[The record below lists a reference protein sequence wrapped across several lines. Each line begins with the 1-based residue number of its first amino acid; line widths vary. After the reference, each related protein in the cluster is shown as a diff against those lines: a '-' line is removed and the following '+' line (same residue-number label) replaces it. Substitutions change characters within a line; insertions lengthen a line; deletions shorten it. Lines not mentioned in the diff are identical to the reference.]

1 MRPELSLSWAW
12 LVRFSGLAIIA
23 AIVVGS
29 SAPVRSQGAGAA
41 QGTPPEVD
49 FAPKDPYLP
58 QTPEKQAAGFILPA
72 GYRMEIVLSEPDVI
86 SPVAVEF
93 DANGRMYV
101 AEMISYMMDAEATNE
116 HDPLSRIT
124 RYESTQNNGVYDKRT
139 VFAENLIA
147 PRLILPLEDG
157 AILTSETDSLDLLKL
172 SDTNG
177 DGVADKR
184 EVVWTGIGRRGNIE
198 HQESGLVWGLDNWIY
213 TTYNSFRLRWTPGGF
228 VRESTGSNGGQWGL
242 AMDNDGK
249 MWFVN
254 AGGERGP
261 VNFQYPIHYGSFT
274 PCGAPGGRGNAAPVP
289 NPNCPQ
295 GIEDG
300 FETGF
305 RVVWPAPGIGDM
317 QGGPRRTRMP
327 AQNLNHF
334 TATTGPAIFRG
345 HRLPEDLEGDLLFT
359 EPVGRLI
366 RRAKIENIEGLTVL
380 RNAYPGSEF
389 INSEDQLF
397 RPVNISNAPDG
408 TLYISDM
415 YHGII
420 QERQWSGPGTYLR
433 AKIEQYD
440 LDKVVTYG
448 RVWRLRYDGRP
459 AVPETDTNRGQAAIP
474 ALQPDFT
481 RPQMYSETP
490 AQLVAHLSH
499 ENGWWRD
506 NAQRQLVLRQDT
518 SVVPALEQMARTST
532 TPASRPA
539 GGAGASAS
547 SAGSSGDDGKL
558 LGRFH
563 ALWTLEGLG
572 ALDAELVREL
582 MRDENPRM
590 RIQAMRASETLYKDG
605 DESFAADY
613 RRLSA
618 DPDVNVAIQALLSLS
633 LFDVEDF
640 ETVARTAKAARE
652 ARGLALI
659 ADRLLEEDDSAVDF
673 GDVTEAERT
682 VLLAGMENYNS
693 LCASCHGD
701 DGQGVPLAGST
712 PGEMMAPPLGG
723 SSRVQGHRD
732 YVIKV
737 LLHGLTGPIGGR
749 TYTQVMVPMGVQDDA
764 WLAGVASYVRNAFG
778 NAAGMVSAADV
789 ARVRAATKGRTTMW
803 TVAELE
809 AAVPTRLSSEG
820 LRTTASHGTDV
831 DKALTLR
838 GWTTGEPQRAGMWY
852 QIELP
857 EPARVAEIRFDSPSQ
872 GGRGRNSVTPPQV
885 QAPLAYSVQV
895 SMDGQTWS
903 DPVAQ
908 GSDAGSSTTIA
919 FEPTQAKFIH
929 ITQTAPAP
937 PNAPAW
943 SMNNLQVW
951 AVE

>member
-1 MRPELSLSWAW
+1 MRSKLSLSRAW
-12 LVRFSGLAIIA
+12 RVSFSGLAAVVA
-23 AIVVGS
+23 ALVIS
-29 SAPVRSQGAGAA
+29 NSAPVRSQGVGG
-41 QGTPPEVD
+41 QQEGTPPEVD
-49 FAPKDPYLP
+49 FSPKDPYLP
-58 QTPEKQAAGFILPA
+58 RSPEEQAAGFILPA

-86 SPVAVEF
+86 SPVAIEF
-93 DANGRMYV
+93 DPNGRMYV

-139 VFAENLIA
+139 VFADDLIA

-157 AILTSETDSLDLLKL
+157 AILTSETDSLDLIKL
-172 SDTNG
+172 TDTDG
-177 DGVADKR
+177 DGVADRR
-184 EVVWTGIGRRGNIE
+184 EIVWTGIGRRGNIE
-198 HQESGLVWGLDNWIY
+198 HQESGLIWGLDNWLY
-213 TTYNSFRLRWTPGGF
+213 TTYNAFRLRWTPDGI
-228 VRESTGSNGGQWGL
+228 VREPTGSNGGQWGL
-242 AMDNDGK
+242 AMDDDGK
-249 MWFVN
+249 PWFVN

-274 PCGAPGGRGNAAPVP
+274 PCAAPGGRGAQPAAP
-289 NPNCPQ
+289 NPNCPE
-295 GIEDG
+295 GIDAG
-300 FETGF
+300 FETDF

-345 HRLPEDLEGDLLFT
+345 HRLPEDLRGDLLFT
-359 EPVGRLI
+359 EPVGRLV
-366 RRAKIENIEGLTVL
+366 RRATIENVEGLTIL

-433 AKIEQYD
+433 AKIEQYA
-440 LDKVVTYG
+440 LDEVVTYG
-448 RVWRLRYDGRP
+448 RIWRLRYDGRP

-474 ALQPDFT
+474 AIEPDFT
-481 RPQMYSETP
+481 RPQMYNATP
-490 AQLVAHLSH
+490 AQLVAHLTH

-518 SVVPALEQMARTST
+518 SVVPALERIV
-532 TPASRPA
+532 R
-539 GGAGASAS
+539 S
-547 SAGSSGDDGKL
+547 SENL

-563 ALWTLEGLG
+563 AMWTLEGLG
-572 ALDAELVREL
+572 ALDAELVREQL
-582 MRDENPRM
+582 QDENPRM

-605 DESFAADY
+605 DESFADDY

-633 LFDVEDF
+633 LFDVDDF
-640 ETVARTAKAARE
+640 ESIANGVKAARE
-652 ARGLALI
+652 ARGLKLI
-659 ADRLLEEDDSAVDF
+659 VDRLLEDEGDSEFDF
-673 GDVTEAERT
+673 GDVTNAERT
-682 VLLAGMENYNS
+682 VLLAGMETFNS
-693 LCASCHGD
+693 LCSECHGE
-701 DGQGVPLAGST
+701 DGEGMPLAGSAS
-712 PGEMMAPPLGG
+712 GEMMAPPLGG

-749 TYTQVMVPMGVQDDA
+749 TYTQVMVPMGMQPDA
-764 WLAGVASYVRNAFG
+764 WVASVASYVRKAFG
-778 NAAGMVSAADV
+778 NSAGLVSAADV
-789 ARVRAATKGRTTMW
+789 ARVRAATEGRATMW

-809 AAVPTRLSSEG
+809 ETLPTRLSTAG
-820 LRTTASHGTDV
+820 WTTTASHGTDV

-838 GWTTGEPQRAGMWY
+838 GWSTGEPQAPGMWY

-857 EPARVAEIRFDSPSQ
+857 EPARVTEIRFDSPTQ
-872 GGRGRNSVTPPQV
+872 GGRGRNGGIPPQV

-919 FEPTQAKFIH
+919 FEPTEAKFIR
-929 ITQTAPAP
+929 ITQTGTARADD
-937 PNAPAW
+937 PAW